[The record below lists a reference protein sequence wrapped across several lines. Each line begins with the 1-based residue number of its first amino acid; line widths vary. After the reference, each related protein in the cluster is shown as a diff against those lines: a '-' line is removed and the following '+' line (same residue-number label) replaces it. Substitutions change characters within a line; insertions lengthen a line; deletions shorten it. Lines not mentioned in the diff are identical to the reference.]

1 MRRKNKLSHC
11 RWESV
16 AKLLPQLRREDG
28 RGGEVEKTELKPS
41 PFCGGYVHLDE
52 AYSYFRDFVL
62 YCEGC
67 DMVFTLDSI
76 CITKDELIE
85 AWNQRAQLE
94 NKENA
99 E

>member
-1 MRRKNKLSHC
+1 M
-11 RWESV
+11 
-16 AKLLPQLRREDG
+16 P
-28 RGGEVEKTELKPS
+28 ELKPC

-52 AYSYFRDFVL
+52 AYSCFRDFVL

-67 DMVFTLDSI
+67 DMVFTLDSF
-76 CITKDELIE
+76 CATKEELIE

>member
-1 MRRKNKLSHC
+1 M
-11 RWESV
+11 
-16 AKLLPQLRREDG
+16 P
-28 RGGEVEKTELKPS
+28 ELKPC
-41 PFCGGYVHLDE
+41 PFCGGHVHLVE
-52 AYSYFRDFVL
+52 EYSYFRDFVL
-62 YCEGC
+62 YCDGC

-76 CITKDELIE
+76 CATKEELIE

>member
-1 MRRKNKLSHC
+1 M
-11 RWESV
+11 
-16 AKLLPQLRREDG
+16 
-28 RGGEVEKTELKPS
+28 TELKPC

-52 AYSYFRDFVL
+52 VSSYFLDFAL

-76 CITKDELIE
+76 YATKADLIE
-85 AWNQRAQLE
+85 VWNQRAQLE

>member
-1 MRRKNKLSHC
+1 M
-11 RWESV
+11 
-16 AKLLPQLRREDG
+16 P
-28 RGGEVEKTELKPS
+28 ELKPC

-67 DMVFTLDSI
+67 DMVFTLDSFRA
-76 CITKDELIE
+76 TKKELIE
-85 AWNQRAQLE
+85 AWNQRAPLE